1 MGKVEALFGIVF
13 VLTVLCGA
21 ALLGVSYFDGTEVT
35 AETADEEQ
43 APVTTTEIILDGVS
57 VETTSSGEVVEFD
70 AAGEMQYLYMQSENI
85 DAAFAELNELQERMY
100 DISEDYDEVEY
111 DMLQEKIDN
120 ARTVAKESRDA
131 ADYSYPVDSDVDE
144 DPYNRAS
151 GDGEADDY

>member
-13 VLTVLCGA
+13 VLTVLVGA
-21 ALLGVSYFDGTEVT
+21 ALLGVSYFDVEEVT
-35 AETADEEQ
+35 TETADEEQ
-43 APVTTTEIILDGVS
+43 APVMTTEIILDGAS

-70 AAGEMQYLYMQSENI
+70 AAGEMQYLYVQSENV

-120 ARTVAKESRDA
+120 ARTVAKYARTAEDA
-131 ADYSYPVDSDVDE
+131 DE
-144 DPYNRAS
+144 DPENRAS
-151 GDGEADDY
+151 GDGEAGQY